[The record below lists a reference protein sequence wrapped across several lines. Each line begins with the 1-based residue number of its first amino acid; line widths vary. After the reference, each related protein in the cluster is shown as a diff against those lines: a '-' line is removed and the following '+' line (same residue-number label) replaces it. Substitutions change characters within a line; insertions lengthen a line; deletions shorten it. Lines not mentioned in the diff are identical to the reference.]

1 MCSVKKKILL
11 SAMLLCFSGL
21 VGRAQN
27 IQLPVASITDS
38 AKSKVVKPA
47 AVIKPKIKKPKPISR
62 ELSAG
67 LRLNSDGW
75 TGFVERGIV
84 KSDIKESDLFY
95 NIAYAS
101 IEFSEK
107 KHPKERKSSSLGGSN
122 DDGSNSYIFG
132 KVNNFYTLKLGYGYR
147 RMIAGKPDPG
157 TVSIHWI
164 YNGGLSLGLLKPYY
178 VDMATSG
185 ESIKYTDSTQ
195 NEFLSGHNILGSSG
209 LGKGLSELKFIPGL
223 HFKTGLHF
231 DFATTV
237 RSKLAIE
244 TGISVELYTKKIEL
258 MANQNAVPYF
268 ANLYVSL
275 QFGRRW

>member
-1 MCSVKKKILL
+1 
-11 SAMLLCFSGL
+11 MLLCFGGL

-27 IQLPVASITDS
+27 IQPPVTPITDS
-38 AKSKVVKPA
+38 AKSKILKP
-47 AVIKPKIKKPKPISR
+47 VPVLKPKVKKPKPISR

-67 LRLNSDGW
+67 VRLNTDGW
-75 TGFVERGIV
+75 TGFLERGIV

-107 KHPKERKSSSLGGSN
+107 KHPKERRSNSLGGSN

-164 YNGGLSLGLLKPYY
+164 YNGGLSVGLLKPYY
-178 VDMATSG
+178 VDMASSG

-195 NEFLSGHNILGSSG
+195 SDFLSGQNIMGASG
-209 LGKGLSELKFIPGL
+209 FGKGLGELKVIPGL

-244 TGISVELYTKKIEL
+244 TGISLELYTKRIEL
-258 MANQNAVPYF
+258 MANQKGLPYF